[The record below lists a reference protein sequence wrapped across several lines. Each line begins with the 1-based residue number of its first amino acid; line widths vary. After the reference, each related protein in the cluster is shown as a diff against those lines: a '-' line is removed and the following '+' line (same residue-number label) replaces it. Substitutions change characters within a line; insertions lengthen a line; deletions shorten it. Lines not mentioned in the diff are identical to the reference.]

1 MGRVGGRGELGLGRG
16 VGRVGVEGGVG
27 GGEVE
32 WRGWGAGKTYDILRI
47 LVGSVPTLPP

>member
-27 GGEVE
+27 GRPE
-32 WRGWGAGKTYDILRI
+32 RHMI
-47 LVGSVPTLPP
+47 S